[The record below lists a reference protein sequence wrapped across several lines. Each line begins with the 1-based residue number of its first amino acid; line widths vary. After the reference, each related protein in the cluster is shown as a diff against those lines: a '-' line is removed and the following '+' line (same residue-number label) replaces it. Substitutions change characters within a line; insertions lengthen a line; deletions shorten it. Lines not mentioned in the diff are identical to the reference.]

1 LSVSNLKMLS
11 KEQRELKH
19 QRETIALQLQHLQEN
34 AEAEGKSLIYPNQQE
49 AAREC
54 LTHFEAGKLLVMLV
68 AQPGTGKTGT
78 ALELLQLLCSHI
90 DDEKCVKVSNAH
102 VVSGMNDTDWRDQFQ
117 AKMLPVLSAN
127 VRHRSILNKFKDDIA
142 SIRNGIILTDECH
155 IAADKSMTVSR
166 LLRNAG
172 LTDIN
177 VVTERRVRLFDISAT
192 PESTGWDLE
201 SWGSK
206 AAVVRLMPGSSY
218 KGFQTMLDE
227 NRILQAE
234 PLSSL
239 ESVRELFQF
248 FEDRYNGHK
257 KKFFPMRIR
266 NEEWLGFIHI
276 AIVEFGWEFLRHD
289 SQQRVED
296 IDAIMA
302 TEPAKHTIIF
312 IKEFW
317 RASKRLVRT
326 HIGGS
331 YESTP
336 RTRNVSTA
344 SQGLIGRFCDNFE
357 YEGDELNPEL
367 RPVHFGDKTSIEAYV
382 EWFNN
387 GCDYRK
393 VDYKSTK
400 INSKNGHVKAKASK
414 LHSTN
419 FINLEAVEV
428 QNNNPDTYKRVPIVA
443 QLTAELV
450 QQIKE
455 MNPEEKIKRIR
466 KALQRTYA
474 TSTSHR
480 EFLAIISNS
489 PCFQFSF
496 PGVTTQRSYKI
507 HIEDV
512 VNAYKNKSNY
522 GLMDCTEEHKKRS
535 CWQVYID
542 EKENRLCVLWQ
553 VFLNI
558 ED

>member
-1 LSVSNLKMLS
+1 
-11 KEQRELKH
+11 
-19 QRETIALQLQHLQEN
+19 
-34 AEAEGKSLIYPNQQE
+34 
-49 AAREC
+49 
-54 LTHFEAGKLLVMLV
+54 
-68 AQPGTGKTGT
+68 
-78 ALELLQLLCSHI
+78 
-90 DDEKCVKVSNAH
+90 
-102 VVSGMNDTDWRDQFQ
+102 
-117 AKMLPVLSAN
+117 MLPALSTN
-127 VRHRSILNKFKDDIA
+127 VRHRSILNKVKDDIA

-177 VVTERRVRLFDISAT
+177 VVTARRVRLFDISAT
-192 PESTGWDLE
+192 PESTAWDLE

-206 AAVVRLMPGSSY
+206 AAVVRLMPGPSY
-218 KGFQTMLDE
+218 KGFQTMLSE
-227 NRILQAE
+227 NRILKAE

-239 ESVRELFQF
+239 ESVRKLFQF
-248 FEDRYNGHK
+248 FEDRYNGRK

-266 NEEWLGFIHI
+266 NEEWLGFIHT

-289 SQQRVED
+289 SEQRVED

-344 SQGLIGRFCDNFE
+344 SQGLIGRFCDNFK

-393 VDYKSTK
+393 ADYNSSK

-428 QNNNPDTYKRVPIVA
+428 QNNNPNTYKRVPVVG
-443 QLTAELV
+443 QLTAEIV
-450 QQIKE
+450 QKIKE
-455 MNPEEKIKRIR
+455 MKHPEKIKFIR
-466 KALQRTYA
+466 NALRRTYA
-474 TSTSHR
+474 TSASHA
-480 EFLAIISNS
+480 EFLAIISTS

-512 VNAYKNKSNY
+512 VNAYKNNSKY
-522 GLMDCTEEHKKRS
+522 GLMDCTEDNKKRS